1 MRRNMLLLLLLLLGA
16 STLIVSFS
24 YAMYRGTDQ
33 VIATATTGEVI
44 CQATIDTNENYVEN
58 NEAYFMININNF
70 KTENGTTITSDA
82 IIDYTLT
89 IENKAGSNGLYRYVD
104 DDGNSSD
111 TPVPTLV
118 IQRRIE
124 KGPNTQQ
131 VRVFVSSDTNLRAN
145 VDFVVKL
152 EAVQANL
159 E

>member
-70 KTENGTTITSDA
+70 KPKMVQLLPQMRSL
-82 IIDYTLT
+82 IIL
-89 IENKAGSNGLYRYVD
+89 
-104 DDGNSSD
+104 
-111 TPVPTLV
+111 
-118 IQRRIE
+118 
-124 KGPNTQQ
+124 
-131 VRVFVSSDTNLRAN
+131 
-145 VDFVVKL
+145 
-152 EAVQANL
+152 
-159 E
+159 